1 MGRWT
6 QYDEDDYRLPEGM
19 KRVGYDADTGRY
31 YFRDNDGAIWRSAEG
46 SQYGELTKVAELPSS
61 LASTTALDDDDLE
74 AAPTHSNGYQLL
86 STESTMAHKP
96 HININAFP
104 FFLIIAVIVLLVWRL
119 VLSPGLSARESCP
132 TQTQAYF
139 VQPGDS
145 CWEIANTHGISLDK
159 LQTMNPKLQCE
170 PLLPGSTVCLP
181 QDT

>member
-31 YFRDNDGAIWRSAEG
+31 YFRDSDGAIWRSAEG

-86 STESTMAHKP
+86 STEP
-96 HININAFP
+96 N
-104 FFLIIAVIVLLVWRL
+104 VRQLLHL
-119 VLSPGLSARESCP
+119 TNFHSDPAIH
-132 TQTQAYF
+132 QTQAYF